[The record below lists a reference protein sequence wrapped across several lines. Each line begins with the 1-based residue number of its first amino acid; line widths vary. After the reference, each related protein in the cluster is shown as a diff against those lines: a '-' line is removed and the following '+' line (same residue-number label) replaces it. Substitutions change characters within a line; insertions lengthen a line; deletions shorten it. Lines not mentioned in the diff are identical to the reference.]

1 MLTLIASL
9 EAEIYRARRSLE
21 TSDNPKGQR
30 AARLALRRLYAKRHL
45 LAPFY
50 SEAAR

>member
-9 EAEIYRARRSLE
+9 EYQIARARRAL
-21 TSDNPKGQR
+21 TADDPKAR
-30 AARLALRRLYAKRHL
+30 RSARLELRRLHAKRHL

-50 SEAAR
+50 SEESR